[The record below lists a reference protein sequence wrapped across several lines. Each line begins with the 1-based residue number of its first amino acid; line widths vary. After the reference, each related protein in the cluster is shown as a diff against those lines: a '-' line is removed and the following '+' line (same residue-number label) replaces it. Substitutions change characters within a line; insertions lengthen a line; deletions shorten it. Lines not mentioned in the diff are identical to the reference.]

1 MLGSLL
7 GYFFSIITVF
17 ATVTMFMTLLIGVFD
32 NSAFE
37 KLRHYPRPIIERS
50 APAPP
55 ILEPHRIPNPER
67 HRTLALGTNDA
78 TAPQHLS
85 APDKNTKDS
94 RAAFSAKADAENRK
108 PERKLRSERLVLG
121 GPVGRLAVY
130 AVDSVLTALTPQ
142 DAGADNQ
149 SAAPAPQQEP
159 QPGSTPLPQS
169 ILAAKPLGPASQF
182 QPPSATP
189 AQAASGIAQ
198 QLGAQPQSNQPPSNQ
213 ARGNQPPGNQQQVA
227 TPAQQQTAPQVSA
240 TPAPYAAIANDDD
253 RPAASRRARHPRKQA
268 TFTSNAPRYRDE
280 NYVPH
285 YGPDQYGAWSG
296 GATQRF
302 DARGYDRVYNSYDE
316 PRFGPDARYLRRS
329 RVIPRSPET
338 LYPMQTGPPRREQY
352 WGGGF
357 FGSYR

>member
-1 MLGSLL
+1 MLGSVL

-17 ATVTMFMTLLIGVFD
+17 AGVMTFMALLIGVFSVFD
-32 NSAFE
+32 NSTFE
-37 KLRHYPRPIIERS
+37 KLRYYPHPIIERS

-55 ILEPHRIPNPER
+55 ILEPHRIPNPEPHHTR
-67 HRTLALGTNDA
+67 LALGTNDA
-78 TAPQHLS
+78 TAPKHLS

-94 RAAFSAKADAENRK
+94 RAAFIAKADTENRE
-108 PERKLRSERLVLG
+108 PERKIRPERLALG
-121 GPVGRLAVY
+121 GLVGGLAD
-130 AVDSVLTALTPQ
+130 AVDSVLTALTPA

-149 SAAPAPQQEP
+149 SAEPQQKP
-159 QPGSTPLPQS
+159 QPGSTHLPQS

-198 QLGAQPQSNQPPSNQ
+198 QLGAEPQSNQPPSNQ
-213 ARGNQPPGNQQQVA
+213 ARGNQAPGNQQQVA
-227 TPAQQQTAPQVSA
+227 TPAQQQTAPHVSA

-253 RPAASRRARHPRKQA
+253 RPAASRRVRHPRKQA

-280 NYVPH
+280 NYVPR

-296 GATQRF
+296 GATQR
-302 DARGYDRVYNSYDE
+302 RVYNSYGE
-316 PRFGPDARYLRRS
+316 PRFGPNARYLRRS

-338 LYPMQTGPPRREQY
+338 LYSMQTGPPRREQY

-357 FGSYR
+357 FGGYRYGD